1 MQVSKY
7 LEIVTSTDQ
16 FSNYEVDKRKQI
28 SLYGLVG
35 EIGSLTSAV
44 KKAMLAGY
52 ENASND
58 EVIEELGDVFW
69 YLFNL
74 VNISEINNKKSIL
87 KNDIMHIRKE
97 VTDPSMRGERI
108 REALT
113 TLDDERLQHFMRKS
127 EEFLTLEEVTFS
139 QYQEIAYLTAR
150 TEGNVL
156 NDVCL
161 AVLWQLGAE
170 LLRTFTM
177 PSMELVINQNIV
189 RRNPEIVIGEIA
201 WHLAAIASV
210 HGISLGD
217 VVDKNVGKARFR
229 SRVERSEEYYDQN
242 YPEEERLPRSFQVS
256 FVSIS
261 PRHARMYYQ
270 GRPLGDD
277 LTDNAYEEDGYR
289 FHDVMHLAN
298 AACLR
303 WSPVLRRLLK
313 RKRKSSRIAD
323 EVEDGAR
330 AAIVEELV
338 IKAIH
343 AEGKR
348 LRPNDQLNGTP
359 LFPEKGHITFG
370 LIKTVVEYVKGLE
383 VQSSQ
388 EWQWRN
394 AIFEGSRVYQK
405 LLEEGQGTVTV
416 DLEKGLLSFDPR
428 VDIGIA
434 GVVGAMGTATL
445 AIGDVDL
452 QRGWITSGEI
462 CANTDNLLQAEV
474 IAAKRAMLNALGFS
488 DDDVEER
495 RGEITLSRMESGTFS
510 VRATGRVRER
520 MWEMG
525 IVEFKSTLNR
535 VDGIQ
540 VCTALGMADPK
551 DTID

>member
-16 FSNYEVDKRKQI
+16 FSDYEVDKRKQI

-58 EVIEELGDVFW
+58 EIIEELGDVFW
-69 YLFNL
+69 YLFNF
-74 VNISEINNKKSIL
+74 VNISEINNKESVL

-97 VTDPSMRGERI
+97 VTDRSMRGKRI

-113 TLDDERLQHFMRKS
+113 ILDDERLQNFMKKS
-127 EEFLTLEEVTFS
+127 EEFLTLDEVTFS
-139 QYQEIAYLTAR
+139 QYQETAYLTAR
-150 TEGNVL
+150 TEGNIL

-177 PSMELVINQNIV
+177 PRMEMVINQNIV
-189 RRNPEIVIGEIA
+189 HRNPEIVIGEIA

-217 VVDKNVGKARFR
+217 VIVKNVGKAQFR
-229 SRVERSEEYYDQN
+229 SRVERSEVYYDQN
-242 YPEEERLPRSFQVS
+242 CPEEERLPRNFQVS
-256 FVSIS
+256 FISIS

-313 RKRKSSRIAD
+313 RKRKSSRMTD

-348 LRPNDQLNGTP
+348 LRPNDQLSGTP

-388 EWQWRN
+388 EWQWRK
-394 AIFEGSRVYQK
+394 AIFEGSRVYQN

-416 DLEKGLLSFDPR
+416 DLEKGFLSFDPR
-428 VDIGIA
+428 VDIGIP
-434 GVVGAMGTATL
+434 GVVSAMGTATL

-452 QRGWITSGEI
+452 QRRWSTSGEI

-474 IAAKRAMLNALGFS
+474 IVAKSAMLNALGFS
-488 DDDVEER
+488 QDDAEER
-495 RGEITLSRMESGTFS
+495 REEIALSRMESGTFS

-520 MWEMG
+520 MWEMR

-535 VDGIQ
+535 VDGFQ
-540 VCTALGMADPK
+540 VCTALGVADPK